1 MYFKSDNTSPI
12 CPEMMQA
19 IIDANNGYFTPYGAD
34 DLSLKLKSTY
44 SDVFETNVTIFPVL
58 TGSAANCLA
67 LSVITPPYGIIYAHS
82 ESHIYT
88 DECGAP
94 GFYTRGAKIE
104 PIEGEQG
111 KICPNELKKRLSKA
125 GFGNVHA
132 SQPAMVTV
140 TQLTE
145 LGTIYSL
152 DELKEI
158 SDIAHFYGLPVHMDG
173 ARFANAVATLNVSS
187 KKASLDS
194 GIDILSLGA
203 TKNGAMAAEAVLF
216 FNEAHVKDFAYRQK
230 NAGHLI
236 SKMRFVSAQ
245 LLAYVKDDL
254 WLRNAEKANF
264 MAQKLSEG
272 LVNSG
277 KAKILYPVQ
286 GNELFVEMDHMLLCH
301 LEAKGAQFYRWS
313 NADSTIIRL
322 VTSFS
327 TNLEDVHQFLNLV
340 HSF

>member
-1 MYFKSDNTSPI
+1 MFFKSDNTSPI
-12 CPEMMQA
+12 CPKIMQA
-19 IIDANNGYFTPYGAD
+19 IIDANNDYFAPYGND
-34 DLSLKLKSTY
+34 DLSQNLKSIY
-44 SDVFETNVTIFPVL
+44 SNLFETDVCIFPVL

-104 PIEGEQG
+104 PIEGDLS
-111 KICPNELKKRLSKA
+111 KINPQELKKKLSKA

-132 SQPAMVTV
+132 SQPAIVTV

-145 LGTIYSL
+145 LGTVYNL

-173 ARFANAVATLNVSS
+173 ARFANAVATLGVSPQ
-187 KKASLDS
+187 KASHEA

-216 FNEAHVKDFAYRQK
+216 FNEEHVKDFAFRQK
-230 NAGHLI
+230 NAGHLL
-236 SKMRFVSAQ
+236 SKMRFISAQ
-245 LLAYVKDDL
+245 LVAYVKDGL
-254 WLRNAEKANF
+254 WLRNAEKSNF

-272 LVNSG
+272 LIKTG
-277 KAKILYPVQ
+277 KAKILYPIQ
-286 GNELFVEMDHMLLCH
+286 GNELFIEMDHSLLCH
-301 LEAKGAQFYRWS
+301 LEAKGAQFYRWPH
-313 NADSTIIRL
+313 ADSTTIRL